1 MNWRAPI
8 VAKLDLV
15 NINTSDGDFGFI
27 AGLDGRF
34 TDANGKTW
42 IGSSLIQSS
51 AQESAL
57 NGKAP
62 SGEVMM
68 SYYQDPSM
76 PDLAAQIR
84 ALGVE
89 YIRNRPITFFVQ
101 TFGDVSEFY
110 APKVP
115 PIQIC
120 KRRMKSLSFSVDGEQ
135 LRRLNLSFES
145 SWEDRRSAQRR
156 IYNTVDHS
164 AAAGGLNPSLE
175 FIPTNNFQEEK
186 LFG

>member
-15 NINTSDGDFGFI
+15 NINTADGDFGFI

-34 TDANGKTW
+34 TDVNGKTW
-42 IGSSLIQSS
+42 IGSSLIQAS

-62 SGEVMM
+62 SGEITMA
-68 SYYQDPSM
+68 YYQDPSM

-84 ALGVE
+84 ALGVQ
-89 YIRNRPITFFVQ
+89 YIQDRPITFYVQ
-101 TFGDVSEFY
+101 AFGDVGEFY
-110 APKVP
+110 APKTP
-115 PIQIC
+115 PIQIY
-120 KRRMKSLSFSVDGEQ
+120 KRRMKSLSFSVEGDQ
-135 LRRLNLSFES
+135 LRRLTLSFES

-164 AAAGGLNPSLE
+164 AAVGALNPSLE